1 MRLCKTDLGVCDAL
15 IIIGTSLTVQPFAS
29 LVEMVGGDVPRLLI
43 NRDKVGQ
50 SFFSGGLDFDSG
62 RRDVHMGGT
71 CDDSCRE
78 LAEALEL
85 GPAFAALLAEASTLS
100 TSAAHSAEG
109 ATQAERSGEEQS
121 VAAAADALAAVT
133 LSEGVG
139 APLSLAEAEA
149 GVGQS
154 EDRSAV
160 SPE

>member
-29 LVEMVGGDVPRLLI
+29 LVEMAGGDVPRLLI
-43 NRDKVGQ
+43 NRDRVGE

-62 RRDVHMGGT
+62 RRDVHLGGT

-85 GPAFAALLAEASTLS
+85 GPAFAALLAEASALS
-100 TSAAHSAEG
+100 TSAPHSTEDA
-109 ATQAERSGEEQS
+109 AQAGRSEEQS

-139 APLSLAEAEA
+139 APPSLAEAEA
-149 GVGQS
+149 
-154 EDRSAV
+154 
-160 SPE
+160 